1 MTADDARLKELRRIA
16 FGRTH
21 SPEDEA
27 RATAAREE
35 LATLL
40 AAPVAEPVEASTPV
54 ADVVEARAAVA
65 EPAEAP
71 AKPQRTRRPT
81 WLVPAAIALLVGV
94 LLGAGSMIAT
104 GGNVAATA
112 PSPTFTP
119 GSSGLPSTMPP
130 LSANHPVEPGPGD
143 VEAALRWFATDQKS
157 ADDMGDSSTAGLNL
171 DPASTRLVSTGQ
183 GMNVWIAQTRG
194 DELCVLAMPTVE
206 GTGGGL
212 CVSQAE
218 FATSGIAIAV
228 KGSLSVA
235 WNGARFITSTASR

>member
-119 GSSGLPSTMPP
+119 GSSGLPSSVNP
-130 LSANHPVEPGPGD
+130 LEASVALEPGSVGGAD
-143 VEAALRWFATDQKS
+143 RWLEREQRPEDRFAGNDYLF
-157 ADDMGDSSTAGLNL
+157 DFYHLNP
-171 DPASTRLVSTGQ
+171 DSTRLAVSSPHGKIWVATTADGQ
-183 GMNVWIAQTRG
+183 YCLFTETSNQSGG
-194 DELCVLAMPTVE
+194 ECVTPEVLQE
-206 GTGGGL
+206 
-212 CVSQAE
+212 
-218 FATSGIAIAV
+218 SGITLLGDSNLLA
-228 KGSLSVA
+228 A
-235 WNGARFITSTASR
+235 WNGDRISMSTTRP